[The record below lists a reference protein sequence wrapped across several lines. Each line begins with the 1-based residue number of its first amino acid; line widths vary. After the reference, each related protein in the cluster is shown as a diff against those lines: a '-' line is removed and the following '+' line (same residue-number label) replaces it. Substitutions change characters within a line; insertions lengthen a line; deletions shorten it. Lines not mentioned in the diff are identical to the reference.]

1 MVELRIVKRLS
12 GFTLDV
18 DVASEAKVIALL
30 GPSGSGKTL
39 TLRSVAG
46 AMRPDEG
53 RIVVDGEVLYDSAQ
67 HIDLPPQRRG
77 VGYVPQE
84 YALFPHLDVAGNVG
98 FGLRNGRAAAR
109 GRDVAA
115 MLDAVGL
122 GGFER
127 RRPSELSGGQRQRVA
142 LARALILQPRLL
154 LLDEPFAALDVA
166 IRGVMRDQLRELQR
180 SLDFRALLVTH
191 DPDDRALATEV
202 FEFDNGRAVP
212 TSHHISSAATEDGS
226 GEGAILRR

>member
-109 GRDVAA
+109 GRGVAA

-191 DPDDRALATEV
+191 DP
-202 FEFDNGRAVP
+202 
-212 TSHHISSAATEDGS
+212 
-226 GEGAILRR
+226 